1 MARPCPLCENQPLR
15 PLRVS
20 HVEIDTCPRCHGLWF
35 DRGELE
41 RFPDRPSAR
50 SFLAMKGQTFS
61 RCRKSG
67 HPVGRAEAVCPTCRS
82 EPVRCPACAER
93 LRRVVTS
100 ASPVDVCASC
110 EGVWLDAGA
119 FEALA
124 GVTDTR
130 PPPTPS
136 VMPPARSSATA
147 AAAMECSRCGVGL
160 QVSEAY
166 AYDGDVYCGA
176 CRPPGSVSG
185 AAMKKGTPGGP
196 LRRVLGALTT
206 LSLAVSGV
214 VTGCAHTPGPSE
226 VAASYAQALEENR
239 LADAYALTS
248 APAEARPV
256 FLEHYADAS
265 VRQARAKEVREALP
279 GLQARAPALTLVQAQ
294 EGWRVVE
301 EKPEDAPRTALKGFL
316 DAVGASNWNKAWS
329 LLSDPLR
336 ARYTPERLREDFKR
350 EPLSAERVRRA
361 RLALEGDVRVTA
373 SGAEFPLGTDR
384 AVRLVREAGE
394 YRVAAIE

>member
-1 MARPCPLCENQPLR
+1 MARPCPLCEKELLR

-20 HVEIDTCPRCHGLWF
+20 PVEIDTCPRCHGLWF

-41 RFPDRPSAR
+41 RFPDRPPVR

-61 RCRKSG
+61 RCRRAG
-67 HPVGRAEAVCPTCRS
+67 HPVGPAQAVCPTCRS
-82 EPVRCPACAER
+82 EPVRCPACTGR

-100 ASPVDVCASC
+100 ASPVDVCPSC

-130 PPPTPS
+130 PP
-136 VMPPARSSATA
+136 VMPAVMPQARSTA

-196 LRRVLGALTT
+196 LRRVLGALST
-206 LSLAVSGV
+206 LLLAVSGV
-214 VTGCAHTPGPSE
+214 ATGCAHAPGPSE
-226 VAASYAQALEENR
+226 VAVSYARALEENR

-248 APAEARPV
+248 APPEAQAG

-265 VRQARAKEVREALP
+265 VRQARVKEVRAALP
-279 GLQARAPALTLVQAQ
+279 ELQARAPALTLVQVK

-301 EKPEDAPRTALKGFL
+301 EKPEDAPRAALKGFL
-316 DAVGASNWNKAWS
+316 DAVGAGNWARAWS

-361 RLALEGDVRVTA
+361 RLALEKDVRVTA
-373 SGAEFPLGTDR
+373 SGAEFPIGEDR

>member
-1 MARPCPLCENQPLR
+1 
-15 PLRVS
+15 
-20 HVEIDTCPRCHGLWF
+20 
-35 DRGELE
+35 
-41 RFPDRPSAR
+41 
-50 SFLAMKGQTFS
+50 
-61 RCRKSG
+61 
-67 HPVGRAEAVCPTCRS
+67 
-82 EPVRCPACAER
+82 RCPACTGR

-100 ASPVDVCASC
+100 ASPVDVCPSC

-130 PPPTPS
+130 PPVTPA
-136 VMPPARSSATA
+136 VMPLARSTV

-160 QVSEAY
+160 RVSEAY

-196 LRRVLGALTT
+196 LRRVLGALST
-206 LSLAVSGV
+206 LALAVSGLA
-214 VTGCAHTPGPSE
+214 TGCAHTPGPSE
-226 VAASYAQALEENR
+226 VAVSYARALEENR

-248 APAEARPV
+248 APPEAQAG
-256 FLEHYADAS
+256 FLDHYADAS
-265 VRQARAKEVREALP
+265 VRQARVKEVRAALP
-279 GLQARAPALTLVQAQ
+279 ELQARAPALTLVQAK

-301 EKPEDAPRTALKGFL
+301 EKPGDAPRAALKAFL
-316 DAVGASNWNKAWS
+316 DAVGAGNWNRAWS

-350 EPLSAERVRRA
+350 EPLAAERVRRA
-361 RLALEGDVRVTA
+361 RLGLKTGQVKVTA
-373 SGAEFPLGTDR
+373 TGAELPVGKDG

-394 YRVAAIE
+394 YRVTSIE

>member
-20 HVEIDTCPRCHGLWF
+20 HVEIDTCPGCHGLWF

-82 EPVRCPACAER
+82 EPVRCPVCTGR
-93 LRRVVTS
+93 LLRVVTS
-100 ASPVDVCASC
+100 ASPVDVCPSC
-110 EGVWLDAGA
+110 EGVWLEAGA
-119 FEALA
+119 FEALG
-124 GVTDTR
+124 GVM
-130 PPPTPS
+130 
-136 VMPPARSSATA
+136 MPQARASATA

-176 CRPPGSVSG
+176 CRPPGSISG
-185 AAMKKGTPGGP
+185 AAMKKGTQGGP
-196 LRRVLGALTT
+196 LRRVLRTLSM

-239 LADAYALTS
+239 LADASALTS
-248 APAEARPV
+248 TPTEARPA
-256 FLEHYADAS
+256 FLEHYGDAS

-279 GLQARAPALTLVQAQ
+279 RLQARAPALTLIQEK

-301 EKPEDAPRTALKGFL
+301 EKPEDAPRAALKGFL
-316 DAVGASNWNKAWS
+316 DAVKAGNWNKAWS

-373 SGAEFPLGTDR
+373 SGAEFPVGTDR

>member
-1 MARPCPLCENQPLR
+1 MARPCPLCENELLR

-20 HVEIDTCPRCHGLWF
+20 HVEIDTCARCHGLWF

-41 RFPDRPSAR
+41 RFPDRPPVR

-67 HPVGRAEAVCPTCRS
+67 HPVGRAEAVCPACRS
-82 EPVRCPACAER
+82 GPVRCPACGER

-100 ASPVDVCASC
+100 ASPVDVCPSC

-119 FEALA
+119 FEALG
-124 GVTDTR
+124 GVTAVVPQPR
-130 PPPTPS
+130 PA
-136 VMPPARSSATA
+136 PPA
-147 AAAMECSRCGVGL
+147 AMACSRCGVGL

-166 AYDGDVYCGA
+166 VYDGEVYCGA
-176 CRPPGSVSG
+176 CRPPGAVSG
-185 AAMKKGTPGGP
+185 AAVKKGPPGGP
-196 LRRVLGALTT
+196 LRKVLGALST
-206 LSLAVSGV
+206 LSLAVSLV
-214 VTGCAHTPGPSE
+214 ATGCAHTPGPPE
-226 VAASYAQALEENR
+226 VAVSYAKALEENR
-239 LADAYALTS
+239 LADAYALTN
-248 APAEARPV
+248 APPEARPA

-265 VRQARAKEVREALP
+265 VREARVKEVRAALP
-279 GLQARAPALTLVQAQ
+279 ELQARAPALTLIQAK

-301 EKPEDAPRTALKGFL
+301 EKPEDAPRAVLKGFL
-316 DAVGASNWNKAWS
+316 DAVGAGNWARAWS

-373 SGAEFPLGTDR
+373 SGAEFPIGKGR

>member
-1 MARPCPLCENQPLR
+1 MARPCPLCENELLR

-41 RFPDRPSAR
+41 RFPERPPAR

-82 EPVRCPACAER
+82 EPVHCPACGER

-100 ASPVDVCASC
+100 ASPVDVCPSC

-130 PPPTPS
+130 PPS
-136 VMPPARSSATA
+136 MPMAMSPARPAPTA
-147 AAAMECSRCGVGL
+147 ATMACSRCGVGL

-176 CRPPGSVSG
+176 CRPPGAVSG

-196 LRRVLGALTT
+196 LRRALGALSG
-206 LSLAVSGV
+206 LSLTVSLV

-226 VAASYAQALEENR
+226 VAVSYAQALEENR
-239 LADAYALTS
+239 LADAYALTN
-248 APAEARPV
+248 APPEARPTY
-256 FLEHYADAS
+256 LEHYADAS
-265 VRQARAKEVREALP
+265 VRQARVKEVRAALP
-279 GLQARAPALTLVQAQ
+279 ELQARAPALTLVQAK

-301 EKPEDAPRTALKGFL
+301 EKPEDAPRAALKGFL
-316 DAVGASNWNKAWS
+316 DAVGAGNWARAWS

-373 SGAEFPLGTDR
+373 AGAEFPIGQGR

>member
-20 HVEIDTCPRCHGLWF
+20 PVEIDTCPRCHGLWF

-61 RCRKSG
+61 RCRRSG

-100 ASPVDVCASC
+100 ASPVDVCPAC

-130 PPPTPS
+130 PPPT
-136 VMPPARSSATA
+136 VMPQARPSAA

-166 AYDGDVYCGA
+166 AYEGEVYCGA

-185 AAMKKGTPGGP
+185 AAMKKGSPGGP
-196 LRRVLGALTT
+196 LRRVLSALST
-206 LSLAVSGV
+206 LSLALSGV
-214 VTGCAHTPGPSE
+214 ATGCSHTPGPSE

-239 LADAYALTS
+239 LAEASALTS
-248 APAEARPV
+248 APAEARST

-279 GLQARAPALTLVQAQ
+279 ELQARAPALTLVQGK

-301 EKPEDAPRTALKGFL
+301 EKPEDAPRAALKGFL
-316 DAVGASNWNKAWS
+316 DAVGAGNWNKAWS

>member
-1 MARPCPLCENQPLR
+1 MARPCPLCEKELLR

-20 HVEIDTCPRCHGLWF
+20 QVEIDTCPRCHGLWF

-41 RFPDRPSAR
+41 RFPDRLPAR
-50 SFLAMKGQTFS
+50 SFLAMKGQSFS
-61 RCRKSG
+61 RCRKG

-100 ASPVDVCASC
+100 ASPVDVCPSC

-130 PPPTPS
+130 PPPAPV
-136 VMPPARSSATA
+136 VMPQARSAT

-196 LRRVLGALTT
+196 LRRALGALST
-206 LSLAVSGV
+206 LSLAFSLVA
-214 VTGCAHTPGPSE
+214 TGCAHTPGPSE
-226 VAASYAQALEENR
+226 VAASYARALEENR

-248 APAEARPV
+248 APPEAQPG

-265 VRQARAKEVREALP
+265 VRQARVKEVRTALP
-279 GLQARAPALTLVQAQ
+279 ELQARAPALTLVQAK

-301 EKPEDAPRTALKGFL
+301 EKPEDAPRAALRGFL
-316 DAVGASNWNKAWS
+316 EAVGAGNWDRAWS
-329 LLSDPLR
+329 LLSEPLR

-350 EPLSAERVRRA
+350 EPQSAERVRRA
-361 RLALEGDVRVTA
+361 RLALEGDVRVTGA
-373 SGAEFPLGTDR
+373 GAEFPIGQDR

>member
-1 MARPCPLCENQPLR
+1 MARPCPLCENEPLR

-20 HVEIDTCPRCHGLWF
+20 TVEIDTCPRCHGLWF

-41 RFPDRPSAR
+41 RFPDRPPAR

-61 RCRKSG
+61 RCRRG

-82 EPVRCPACAER
+82 EPLRCPACTGR

-100 ASPVDVCASC
+100 ASPVDVCPSC

-130 PPPTPS
+130 PPPTPVVVPQS
-136 VMPPARSSATA
+136 RPSPTA
-147 AAAMECSRCGVGL
+147 AMACSRCGVGL

-185 AAMKKGTPGGP
+185 SAMKKGTQGGP
-196 LRRVLGALTT
+196 LRRVLGALST
-206 LSLAVSGV
+206 LSLSVSLV
-214 VTGCAHTPGPSE
+214 ATGCAHSPGPSE
-226 VAASYAQALEENR
+226 VATSYARALEENR

-248 APAEARPV
+248 APPDARPA
-256 FLEHYADAS
+256 FLEHYADAT
-265 VRQARAKEVREALP
+265 VRQARAKEVRAALP
-279 GLQARAPALTLVQAQ
+279 ELQARAPALFLVQGK

-301 EKPEDAPRTALKGFL
+301 EKPEDAPRAALKAFL
-316 DAVGASNWNKAWS
+316 DAVGAGNWNKAWS

-373 SGAEFPLGTDR
+373 SGAEFPLGKDR
-384 AVRLVREAGE
+384 AVWLVREAGE
-394 YRVAAIE
+394 YRVAGIE